1 MISGAEKYSLMRLFI
16 LRNTPGII
24 SCKHQPKSSELTRI
38 SFLRKHSK
46 NWSEYLDNYNLP
58 DRNPD
63 TPGFPIFIGKPSAMK
78 RYITLFLITLCSSSI
93 SLTAQTA
100 DKLDEWSDQAARAS
114 FPILKELLS
123 IPNDAFYPDHIE
135 KNVRWCENAF
145 SKRGFSTQ
153 RIATPEAPLL
163 LAERKYPGAK
173 QTVLIYLQLDGQ
185 PVDSTRWFQE
195 SPYLPVLKQ
204 QVEQEWQEVPW
215 ESLRD
220 YKDDWRVFARS
231 ASDAK
236 GPVAMFLAAL
246 DGAKEHKIR
255 PNYNIKVIMDFEEE
269 LGSPNLPEAVTKNA
283 ALLEADMLIIFD
295 GPRHITNKPTLTFGA
310 RGIAT
315 ITLTTYGPVV
325 PQHSGHFGNYAPNPA
340 LRLSKLLAGMKD
352 DEGRVVI
359 PGFYDGI
366 SIDSETEAILRAVPD
381 NEIQIKKRLH
391 IADTDKVGRFYQEA
405 IQYPSLN
412 IRGMQSGWIDEKV
425 RTIIPGWARAEID
438 VRLVLE
444 SDPQRLLNLIR
455 SYVEDQGYY
464 VIDREPTT
472 EERLSHTKIASF
484 SSEISYQSFRTPFD
498 SKVGLWLASALKRA
512 FNEDPIR
519 IRMSGGSIP
528 ISPFVNTLGIPA
540 VTVPTVN
547 RDNNQHSPNE
557 NLRLGNYREGI
568 KTMMAILSEKL

>member
-1 MISGAEKYSLMRLFI
+1 MKKHLFCTLVLYFSALM
-16 LRNTPGII
+16 
-24 SCKHQPKSSELTRI
+24 
-38 SFLRKHSK
+38 
-46 NWSEYLDNYNLP
+46 
-58 DRNPD
+58 
-63 TPGFPIFIGKPSAMK
+63 
-78 RYITLFLITLCSSSI
+78 
-93 SLTAQTA
+93 LTAQTA
-100 DKLDEWSDQAARAS
+100 SDLQDWSDQAARES
-114 FPILKELLS
+114 FPMLRELLS
-123 IPNDAFYPDHIE
+123 IPNDAFYPEYIE
-135 KNVRWCENAF
+135 KNVQWCEKAF
-145 SKRGFSTQ
+145 ADRSFTTQ
-153 RIATPEAPLL
+153 RIETPAAPLL
-163 LAERKYPGAK
+163 LAERRHPNAQ

-204 QVEQEWQEVPW
+204 RNQEREWYKIPW
-215 ESLRD
+215 ESLTE

-246 DGAKEHKIR
+246 DAAKANAIS

-269 LGSPNLPEAVTKNA
+269 LGSPHLPEAVTKNA
-283 ALLEADMLIIFD
+283 ALLKADMLLIFD

-325 PQHSGHFGNYAPNPA
+325 PQHSGHFGNCAPNPA

-352 DEGRVVI
+352 EDGRVTI

-366 SIDSETEAILRAVPD
+366 AIDSKTEAILKAVPD
-381 NEIQIKKRLH
+381 NEEQIRKRLQ
-391 IADTDKVGRFYQEA
+391 IAETDKVGRYYQEA

-444 SDPQRLLNLIR
+444 SDPERLLNLI
-455 SYVEDQGYY
+455 SGHIEQEGYL
-464 VIDREPTT
+464 VLDREPGQ
-472 EERLSHTKIASF
+472 EERLRHPKIATF
-484 SSEISYQSFRTPFD
+484 TSEISYQSFRTSFD
-498 SKVGLWLASALKRA
+498 SAVGKWLTKAMQRA
-512 FNEDPIR
+512 FGEDPIR